1 MAEKP
6 VTAAVPGG
14 DHKGLR
20 ELFSYPLMSA
30 ITERRT
36 RRVARGTSIT
46 SGPIS
51 HTSTN
56 APAPLTPL
64 EEAILVVSTGLTGR
78 VTMHDVPALN
88 DDGSSRFGAPLINII
103 ARSASSIDNAHA
115 VSFFM
120 INDEGTWLIKQF
132 RNREA
137 LAMLSRFPPKW
148 EDWTEDNWL
157 TAAAAVK
164 HRLYKERLDF
174 PRRWPYYFIWNRQI
188 SNRPGTTILLPIV
201 DLTRQMI
208 NVFLSLLS
216 EEDGERPLFVDDWS
230 RFRPR
235 TLLDWGAWFG
245 SKVGLVPAI
254 SYQIIGGANRARG
267 TWLNRDYPAPLGYA
281 NTLRTDYETFFQ
293 LQNLMLMAQAMGLG
307 GWIHAAVGAP
317 YVFERDP
324 AKGKFGIEF
333 RMQQPKKWRRW
344 PPLPTTQPNPIGI
357 DGLLESLTP
366 PYVKSMDEAV
376 ERVLEEKY
384 GPAGTYGDSSVFD
397 RSYRKSDYGDAYL
410 KMAATRPSKKAVDYA
425 KEICNYIYDTYG
437 RFPAHTN
444 AFHLPGVWLQFSH
457 LEMEFYDKYFDRDLY
472 HRQAAHHELWGD
484 H

>member
-6 VTAAVPGG
+6 ETAAVPGG
-14 DHKGLR
+14 GHRGLR

-64 EEAILVVSTGLTGR
+64 EEAILVVATGLTGR

-137 LAMLSRFPPKW
+137 LAMLSKFPPKW

-188 SNRPGTTILLPIV
+188 SNRPGTT
-201 DLTRQMI
+201 TCC
-208 NVFLSLLS
+208 
-216 EEDGERPLFVDDWS
+216 
-230 RFRPR
+230 
-235 TLLDWGAWFG
+235 
-245 SKVGLVPAI
+245 
-254 SYQIIGGANRARG
+254 
-267 TWLNRDYPAPLGYA
+267 
-281 NTLRTDYETFFQ
+281 
-293 LQNLMLMAQAMGLG
+293 
-307 GWIHAAVGAP
+307 
-317 YVFERDP
+317 
-324 AKGKFGIEF
+324 
-333 RMQQPKKWRRW
+333 
-344 PPLPTTQPNPIGI
+344 
-357 DGLLESLTP
+357 
-366 PYVKSMDEAV
+366 
-376 ERVLEEKY
+376 
-384 GPAGTYGDSSVFD
+384 
-397 RSYRKSDYGDAYL
+397 
-410 KMAATRPSKKAVDYA
+410 PSW
-425 KEICNYIYDTYG
+425 T
-437 RFPAHTN
+437 
-444 AFHLPGVWLQFSH
+444 
-457 LEMEFYDKYFDRDLY
+457 
-472 HRQAAHHELWGD
+472 
-484 H
+484 

>member
-1 MAEKP
+1 M
-6 VTAAVPGG
+6 
-14 DHKGLR
+14 
-20 ELFSYPLMSA
+20 
-30 ITERRT
+30 
-36 RRVARGTSIT
+36 
-46 SGPIS
+46 
-51 HTSTN
+51 
-56 APAPLTPL
+56 
-64 EEAILVVSTGLTGR
+64 
-78 VTMHDVPALN
+78 
-88 DDGSSRFGAPLINII
+88 
-103 ARSASSIDNAHA
+103 
-115 VSFFM
+115 
-120 INDEGTWLIKQF
+120 
-132 RNREA
+132 
-137 LAMLSRFPPKW
+137 
-148 EDWTEDNWL
+148 
-157 TAAAAVK
+157 
-164 HRLYKERLDF
+164 
-174 PRRWPYYFIWNRQI
+174 
-188 SNRPGTTILLPIV
+188 
-201 DLTRQMI
+201 
-208 NVFLSLLS
+208 
-216 EEDGERPLFVDDWS
+216 
-230 RFRPR
+230 
-235 TLLDWGAWFG
+235 
-245 SKVGLVPAI
+245 GLVPAI

-267 TWLNRDYPAPLGYA
+267 NWLNRDYPAPLGYA

-376 ERVLEEKY
+376 DRVLEEKY
-384 GPAGTYGDSSVFD
+384 GPAGTYGDNSVFD

-410 KMAATRPSKKAVDYA
+410 KMAAKRPSKEAVDYA